1 MPAFN
6 IYLGALGNSGLDQTM
21 RDNVRNTLQGW
32 FGSIVNG
39 SSFSGAL
46 VSWVDSA
53 PASIQNNELLI
64 YFVAGRGDSIV
75 ASLPGYPGG
84 AGTGDGLTAWST
96 QTASEVYVAT
106 STAYLPQMAFHESM
120 HNKLHLG
127 DTALHRQ
134 DGLARSPVSV
144 GGTPSADNITR
155 MRAALST
162 NHQQWTGGW
171 SAYNDPLR
179 GI

>member
-6 IYLGALGNSGLDQTM
+6 VFLGALGNSGLDQAAK
-21 RDNVRNTLQGW
+21 DNVRSTLQGW
-32 FGSIVNG
+32 FTSIVNG
-39 SSFSGAL
+39 SSYSGAV

-53 PASIQNNELLI
+53 PSIQNNELLI
-64 YFVAGRGDSIV
+64 YFVAGRGDSILT
-75 ASLPGYPGG
+75 SLPGYHGG
-84 AGTGDGLTAWST
+84 AGSGDGLTAWVDPL
-96 QTASEVYVAT
+96 TASEVYVAT
-106 STAYLPQMAFHESM
+106 STAYLPQMAFHEAM

-144 GGTPSADNITR
+144 GGTPSADNIRR
-155 MRAALST
+155 MRAALDT